1 MRLLGF
7 NLGLVFVPGTAAPR
21 IRSDGRGALVVF
33 PFGVGLV
40 FLGSREGLAEGGRTK
55 SDGGERDPLDLGF
68 AFGSSGSPES
78 KRGIAGHLLGGL
90 ELRGT
95 AERPVAPLALP
106 SPYPSGEPIRADG
119 RRVAVRLGASG
130 SAIAGTPG

>member
-7 NLGLVFVPGTAAPR
+7 NLGLVFVSGTAAPR

-78 KRGIAGHLLGGL
+78 KTGIAGHLLGGL

-95 AERPVAPLALP
+95 AERPVAPPALR

-119 RRVAVRLGASG
+119 RRVAVRLGASV